1 MSRVLLVLLGIVL
14 GVVASLAWRE
24 RPRDDAPV
32 TVVVS
37 NTPRPPSPAS
47 PVADAPP
54 AAMVEGAP
62 RLTLDAAALS
72 LVDLA
77 SVAVSATDLGAETQV
92 AGRILDRGALLA
104 ERRALAAAR
113 EAAAAQREV
122 QAAQRA
128 RLERLRALAREGEIT
143 VVRELN
149 ALELATRREA
159 ENGVARRGEVERLE
173 QQLGGRWGPL
183 ADDEDA
189 AAALAATDTHLLEF
203 ATATPPPSTVFVATD
218 ENRAAARDARVLGA
232 ATSALGAASPATW
245 YALVREPALRIG
257 MRVSV
262 WIPQAVPAARGTL
275 LPATALLWHGGAQW
289 YYVELAPG
297 SFERRRLGEH
307 QVHDL
312 GAIVTD
318 LAPGTRVV
326 TRGAQALLAEELHAR
341 IPSEDDD

>member
-1 MSRVLLVLLGIVL
+1 MSRVLLVLLGVAL

-24 RPRDDAPV
+24 RPREDVPV

-37 NTPRPPSPAS
+37 NTPRPAS
-47 PVADAPP
+47 PVAEAPP
-54 AAMVEGAP
+54 AARVVAGAP
-62 RLTLDAAALS
+62 RLSLDAAALS
-72 LVDLA
+72 LVDLT
-77 SVAVSATDLGAETQV
+77 SVAVGATDLGVETQV
-92 AGRILDRGALLA
+92 AGRILDHGALLA
-104 ERRALAAAR
+104 DRRALAAAR
-113 EAAAAQREV
+113 DAAAAQRAV
-122 QAAQRA
+122 QATQRA
-128 RLERLRALAREGEIT
+128 RLERLRALASEGEIA

-159 ENGVARRGEVERLE
+159 ENGVARRAEVQRLL
-173 QQLGGRWGPL
+173 QQVESRWGPL
-183 ADDEDA
+183 ASDEDA
-189 AAALAATDTHLLEF
+189 AAALAADDSHLLEF
-203 ATATPPPSTVFVATD
+203 AAATPPPSTVFVAAD

-232 ATSALGAASPATW
+232 ATSALGAASSATW
-245 YALVREPALRIG
+245 YALVREPALRVG

-262 WIPQAVPAARGTL
+262 WIPLAAPAARGTL
-275 LPATALLWHGGAQW
+275 LPAAALVWHGGAQW

-307 QVHDL
+307 QPHDL
-312 GAIVTD
+312 GAIVAD

>member
-24 RPRDDAPV
+24 RPPEDGPV

-37 NTPRPPSPAS
+37 NNPRSTTQATE
-47 PVADAPP
+47 APP
-54 AAMVEGAP
+54 APRVVEGAS
-62 RLTLDAAALS
+62 RLSLDAAALS
-72 LVDLA
+72 LVDLT

-104 ERRALAAAR
+104 DRRALAAAR
-113 EAAAAQREV
+113 DAERAQREV
-122 QAAQRA
+122 QATQRA
-128 RLERLRALAREGEIT
+128 RLERLRALAREGEIV
-143 VVRELN
+143 VVRELH

-159 ENGVARRGEVERLE
+159 ENGVARRGEVLRLE
-173 QQLGGRWGPL
+173 QQLAGRWGPL
-183 ADDEDA
+183 AVDEDA
-189 AAALAATDTHLLEF
+189 AAALAAGDSHLLEF
-203 ATATPPPSTVFVATD
+203 AAATPPPSTVFVAAD

-232 ATSALGAASPATW
+232 ATSALGAASSATW
-245 YALVREPALRIG
+245 YALVREPALRVG

-262 WIPQAVPAARGTL
+262 WLPQTAPAARGAL
-275 LPATALLWHGGAQW
+275 LPAAALLWHGGAQW
-289 YYVELAPG
+289 YYLELAPG
-297 SFERRRLGEH
+297 SFERRRLGEY
-307 QVHDL
+307 QPHDL
-312 GAIVTD
+312 GAIVLD